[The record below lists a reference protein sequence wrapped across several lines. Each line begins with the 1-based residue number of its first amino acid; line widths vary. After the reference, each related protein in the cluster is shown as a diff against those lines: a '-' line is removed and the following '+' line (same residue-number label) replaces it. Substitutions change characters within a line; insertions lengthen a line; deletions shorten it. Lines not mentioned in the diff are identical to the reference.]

1 MTETNYAKVLYELNI
16 APEVTASANAIL
28 KAAPEVS
35 EVLSSPVV
43 SLKEKEN
50 VIDKIFPKEI
60 CNFMKVLCRY
70 HKASLAQEIFKEYQ
84 EYYNKRH
91 NILNAELFYVV
102 APKKEQLDGM
112 KNFLC
117 KKYHTKDV
125 QIKQIEDKS
134 LIGGFCIRIEDE
146 EIDSAIIVEKQ
157 DENIKIRY
165 IVKNATMMSGVPED
179 IISTLNP
186 LYTNIQYSSSIFV
199 DIAFIEDAFINCNS
213 IPGGIIFFSS
223 LITTLSRVI
232 IS

>member
-1 MTETNYAKVLYELNI
+1 MIY
-16 APEVTASANAIL
+16 
-28 KAAPEVS
+28 
-35 EVLSSPVV
+35 
-43 SLKEKEN
+43 
-50 VIDKIFPKEI
+50 KIFPKEI

-134 LIGGFCIRIEDE
+134 LIGGFCIRVEDE
-146 EIDSAIIVEKQ
+146 EIDYSLKG
-157 DENIKIRY
+157 KI
-165 IVKNATMMSGVPED
+165 NALQQKLTW
-179 IISTLNP
+179 
-186 LYTNIQYSSSIFV
+186 
-199 DIAFIEDAFINCNS
+199 
-213 IPGGIIFFSS
+213 
-223 LITTLSRVI
+223 R
-232 IS
+232 

>member
-70 HKASLAQEIFKEYQ
+70 HKASLALEIFKEYQ

-134 LIGGFCIRIEDE
+134 LIGGFCKKKKKK
-146 EIDSAIIVEKQ
+146 EIDYSLKG
-157 DENIKIRY
+157 KI
-165 IVKNATMMSGVPED
+165 NALQQKLTW
-179 IISTLNP
+179 
-186 LYTNIQYSSSIFV
+186 
-199 DIAFIEDAFINCNS
+199 
-213 IPGGIIFFSS
+213 
-223 LITTLSRVI
+223 R
-232 IS
+232 

>member
-84 EYYNKRH
+84 EYTIN
-91 NILNAELFYVV
+91 
-102 APKKEQLDGM
+102 
-112 KNFLC
+112 
-117 KKYHTKDV
+117 
-125 QIKQIEDKS
+125 
-134 LIGGFCIRIEDE
+134 
-146 EIDSAIIVEKQ
+146 
-157 DENIKIRY
+157 
-165 IVKNATMMSGVPED
+165 D
-179 IISTLNP
+179 IIS
-186 LYTNIQYSSSIFV
+186 
-199 DIAFIEDAFINCNS
+199 
-213 IPGGIIFFSS
+213 
-223 LITTLSRVI
+223 
-232 IS
+232 

>member
-134 LIGGFCIRIEDE
+134 LIGGFCIRVEDE
-146 EIDSAIIVEKQ
+146 EIEKIIKSGRELPKIAMDLIERANRNGGKDNIAVVLAQPLTGEVEQ
-157 DENIKIRY
+157 
-165 IVKNATMMSGVPED
+165 
-179 IISTLNP
+179 
-186 LYTNIQYSSSIFV
+186 
-199 DIAFIEDAFINCNS
+199 C
-213 IPGGIIFFSS
+213 
-223 LITTLSRVI
+223 
-232 IS
+232 

>member
-60 CNFMKVLCRY
+60 CNFMK
-70 HKASLAQEIFKEYQ
+70 

-134 LIGGFCIRIEDE
+134 LIGGFCIRVEDE
-146 EIDSAIIVEKQ
+146 EIDYSLKG
-157 DENIKIRY
+157 KI
-165 IVKNATMMSGVPED
+165 NALQQKLTW
-179 IISTLNP
+179 
-186 LYTNIQYSSSIFV
+186 
-199 DIAFIEDAFINCNS
+199 
-213 IPGGIIFFSS
+213 
-223 LITTLSRVI
+223 R
-232 IS
+232 